1 MPIVSLHDIL
11 RNARHGSYGVPY
23 CESWN
28 LESAQAVVEAAE
40 KVRSPAIVGFNGGFL
55 QHPSRRQPEKLAW
68 YAGVRPALESASV
81 PVALLL
87 NESTTLDQIAEAIR
101 LGFNAVMPE
110 NEGLSLDEYRC
121 LVKQVVA
128 LAHPNEVWVEAQIG
142 TLPAGRGSLHSSNGD
157 MTDPRTAADFVSETG
172 VDALGIS
179 IGNVHVMTCGKASPD
194 LDALKRIRAMVEVPL
209 VVHGGTSL
217 TPESLR
223 TIVELGVTKINF
235 GTVLKQAYLEAVR
248 ERLASYGPPLNPHR
262 YLGMGGEEDIMTA
275 GRQAVQRK
283 VEELMEICGSTGRI
297 AHDFNP
303 AV

>member
-1 MPIVSLHDIL
+1 MPIASLHDIL
-11 RNARHGSYGVPY
+11 RDARNGSYGVPY

-28 LESAQAVVEAAE
+28 LESAQAVLEAAE

-55 QHPSRRQPEKLAW
+55 QHPSRQRPEKLAW
-68 YAGVRPALESASV
+68 YAGMRLALESASV

-87 NESTTLDQIAEAIR
+87 NESTTLDQIADAIR

-110 NEGLSLDEYRC
+110 NEGLSLEQYRC
-121 LVKQVVA
+121 VVKEAVA
-128 LAHPNEVWVEAQIG
+128 LAHPNGVWVEAQIG
-142 TLPAGRGSLHSSNGD
+142 TLPAGRGSLHTSNGE

-179 IGNVHVMTCGKASPD
+179 IGNVHVLTSGKASPD
-194 LDALKRIRAMVEVPL
+194 LDALRRIRAMVEVPL

-217 TPESLR
+217 TPDSLR
-223 TIVELGVTKINF
+223 TMVGLGVTKINF

-248 ERLASYGPPLNPHR
+248 ESLAAYDPPSNPHC

-283 VEELMEICGSTGRI
+283 VEELMEICGSRGRI